1 MLQWLFEKDFMP
13 HGHCY
18 FWRPDILWTHVLS
31 DGIIALAYF
40 SIPVTL
46 VYFLNK
52 RTDFPFRGV
61 IALFAAFIILCGT
74 THILGIITVWKP
86 IYAIDGLVKAATA
99 LVSIATALVIIPLV
113 PIALSMRSPAE
124 LEAANQLLVQEI
136 DRRRETEQRL
146 ETAVEKL
153 HRSNEELEQ
162 FASIA
167 SHDLQSPLRS
177 IVNFTQL
184 LKRNVEG
191 KLDKDTEE
199 FLGFIE
205 AGGKRMQSLI
215 TDLLQVAR
223 VNKDLPDMTVVSM
236 NQILASVREQLSLSL
251 REAGASLE
259 VTDLPDVPGHE
270 GQLTQ
275 LLQNL
280 IGNATKY
287 VAAGVKPVIRISA
300 TREQDEWHFV
310 VADNGIGIPA
320 KHLASVFVIFQR
332 LHLDDQYSGS
342 GIGLAICKKVVERH
356 QGRIW
361 VTSEVGKGSEFHFT
375 LPVA

>member
-52 RTDFPFRGV
+52 RRDFPFRGV
-61 IALFAAFIILCGT
+61 LALFAAFIILCGT

-99 LVSIATALVIIPLV
+99 LVSIATALVLIPLV
-113 PIALSMRSPAE
+113 PIALGMRSPAE
-124 LEAANQLLVQEI
+124 LEAANKLLQEEI
-136 DRRRETEQRL
+136 ERRRETEARL
-146 ETAVEKL
+146 EVAVEKL

-167 SHDLQSPLRS
+167 SHDLQSPLRA

-184 LKRNVEG
+184 LKGKVEG
-191 KLDKDTEE
+191 KLDKDAGE
-199 FLGFIE
+199 FLDFIE
-205 AGGKRMQSLI
+205 QGGKRMQSLI
-215 TDLLQVAR
+215 SDLLQVAR
-223 VNKDLPDMTVVSM
+223 INKGLPEMTVVSM
-236 NQILASVREQLSLSL
+236 NQVLESVREQLRLSL
-251 REAGASLE
+251 EETGATLEA
-259 VTDLPDVPGHE
+259 TDLPDVLGHE
-270 GQLTQ
+270 GQLVQ

-280 IGNATKY
+280 IGNAAKY
-287 VAAGVKPVIRISA
+287 VAPGVKPVIRIRA
-300 TREQDEWHFV
+300 TREQNDWHFV
-310 VADNGIGIPA
+310 VADNGIGIKPE
-320 KHLASVFVIFQR
+320 HLKSIFVIFRR
-332 LHLDDQYSGS
+332 LHRDDQYPGS
-342 GIGLAICKKVVERH
+342 GIGLSVCKKIIERH

-361 VTSEVGKGSEFHFT
+361 VTSKPDKGSEFHFT

>member
-52 RTDFPFRGV
+52 RRDFPFRGV
-61 IALFAAFIILCGT
+61 LALFAAFIILCGT
-74 THILGIITVWKP
+74 THIFGIITVWKP

-113 PIALSMRSPAE
+113 PIALGMRSPAE
-124 LEAANQLLVQEI
+124 LEAANQSLQEEI
-136 DRRRETEQRL
+136 GRRRETESSL
-146 ETAVEKL
+146 ETAIDKL

-184 LKRNVEG
+184 LKQNAEG
-191 KLDKDTEE
+191 KLDKDAEE

-205 AGGKRMQSLI
+205 QGGKRMQSLI
-215 TDLLQVAR
+215 SDLLQVAR
-223 VNKDLPDMTVVSM
+223 INKGLPEMTVVSM
-236 NQILASVREQLSLSL
+236 NQVLESVREQLRLSL
-251 REAGASLE
+251 EETGATLEA
-259 VTDLPDVPGHE
+259 TDLPDVLGHE
-270 GQLTQ
+270 GQLVQ

-280 IGNATKY
+280 VGNATKY
-287 VAAGVKPVIRISA
+287 VAPGVKPVIRIRA
-300 TREQDEWHFV
+300 TREQNDWYFV
-310 VADNGIGIPA
+310 VADNGIGIQPE
-320 KHLASVFVIFQR
+320 HLKSIFVIFHR
-332 LHLDDQYSGS
+332 LHLDDQYPGS
-342 GIGLAICKKVVERH
+342 GIGLSICQKIIERH
-356 QGRIW
+356 KGRIW
-361 VTSEVGKGSEFHFT
+361 VTSEPDKGSEFHFT
-375 LPVA
+375 LPAA